1 MRNIKGDILS
11 RFENLKRRIKFE
23 AIDREVEILMFHDLG
38 ETKEFGPQK
47 YSVSESHFERVIEN
61 YAESHEFVRL
71 EEISK
76 WLKGKRDLPDNA
88 VAVTFDDGYLST
100 KRKALPILEEKNIPA
115 TVYVPSEH
123 LDINYSFDFK
133 LVSLLTKSE
142 SIEFSY
148 KGKEYYFK
156 LESFEDRVKTYEQL
170 RGLMKNLSVKER
182 ETLLSKLGAQTA
194 DSGSLMDVEDLK
206 ELDDHDLIS
215 IGAHSTDHRDL
226 AEIEKSKARKSII
239 NSKKELEEILDH
251 EVSSFSFPF
260 GSRNNKLV
268 EFVRSAG
275 FSNSVVTEGRYV
287 SERNWENVY
296 EIPRVDGKDK

>member
-1 MRNIKGDILS
+1 MDFGGLREVLEDLKGMIKRGKMS
-11 RFENLKRRIKFE
+11 SN
-23 AIDREVEILMFHDLG
+23 VEILMFHDVG

-47 YSVSESHFERVIEN
+47 YSVSERHFERVIGH

-76 WLKGKRDLPDNA
+76 WLKGKGDLPDNA
-88 VAVTFDDGYLST
+88 VAITFDDGYFST
-100 KRKALPILEEKNIPA
+100 KKKALPILEEKNIPA

-133 LVSLLTKSE
+133 LVSLVTNNE
-142 SIEFSY
+142 YIEFNY
-148 KGKEYYFK
+148 DGKDYYFN
-156 LESFEDRVKTYEQL
+156 LESFGSRKMAYDQL

-194 DSGSLMDVEDLK
+194 DSGSLMDIEDLK
-206 ELDDHDLIS
+206 ELDDHHLIS
-215 IGAHSTDHRDL
+215 IGAHSTDHRNL
-226 AEIEKSKARKSII
+226 TEIEKSKARKSII

-260 GSRNNKLV
+260 GSRNNKIV

-275 FSNSVVTEGRYV
+275 FSNSVVTEGRHI
-287 SERNWENVY
+287 SERDWGNVY

>member
-1 MRNIKGDILS
+1 MDFGSLREVLEDLKGIIKRGKMS
-11 RFENLKRRIKFE
+11 GN
-23 AIDREVEILMFHDLG
+23 VEILMFHDVG

-71 EEISK
+71 EEVSK
-76 WLKGKRDLPDNA
+76 WLKGKGDLPDNA
-88 VAVTFDDGYLST
+88 VAITFDDGYLST
-100 KRKALPILEEKNIPA
+100 KKKALPILEEKNIPA
-115 TVYVPSEH
+115 TVYVPSGH

-133 LVSLLTKSE
+133 LVSLLTTNDC
-142 SIEFSY
+142 IEFGY
-148 KGKEYYFK
+148 EGKEYYFNI
-156 LESFEDRVKTYEQL
+156 ESFEDRVKTYEQL

-182 ETLLSKLGAQTA
+182 ETLLSNLGAQTA

-206 ELDDHDLIS
+206 ELDDHHLIS

-275 FSNSVVTEGRYV
+275 FSNSVVTDGRCV
-287 SERNWENVY
+287 SERNWGNVY
-296 EIPRVDGKDK
+296 EIPRVDGKYK